1 MTEPTETD
9 TEAVPATPAAPP
21 AQSRPATTI
30 AVEQGGPNLLIR
42 IVWFIFVGWWLTGI
56 VNAIAWFLN
65 VTIIGLPLGLY
76 LINRIPA
83 VATLK
88 SSKKEILVTV
98 DGSGMQNVA
107 VARPEQMPWWQRA
120 IYFILVGWW
129 FSGVWMLLA
138 WLSTITIILI
148 PLGFWMYGAVG
159 KITTLKR

>member
-1 MTEPTETD
+1 M
-9 TEAVPATPAAPP
+9 
-21 AQSRPATTI
+21 
-30 AVEQGGPNLLIR
+30 
-42 IVWFIFVGWWLTGI
+42 
-56 VNAIAWFLN
+56 
-65 VTIIGLPLGLY
+65 
-76 LINRIPA
+76 
-83 VATLK
+83 
-88 SSKKEILVTV
+88 KEILVTV